1 MTPKGIWMFK
11 RRQRV
16 ISITGAGGK
25 TSFMYAQAL
34 LNVRLGRRVVLTT
47 TTHILRPRPQEGWR
61 LLDAGKN
68 SAEDFL
74 LFGNTAAPP
83 GNLLLCARQCGGQPQ
98 KLTSVFSDPREQ
110 DSAPS
115 LSDAPFFR
123 KICSRADIIISE
135 ADGARGLPLKL
146 PGDFEPVLLQ
156 ETKTVIGVAGLSC
169 LGKPFGQVC
178 YGDEAT
184 LRRFCADLETPVTE
198 EMIAQILASPEGTR
212 KGAEGR
218 DYIAVLNQCDTQEDL
233 LSAGRIRALL
243 GERGV
248 SNVLV
253 CHLGEVI
260 YERR

>member
-1 MTPKGIWMFK
+1 MTLKGTLMFK

-47 TTHILRPRPQEGWR
+47 TTHILRPSPQEGWR
-61 LLDAGKN
+61 LSDSGKDA
-68 SAEDFL
+68 AEDFL
-74 LFGNTAAPP
+74 LFENTAAPP
-83 GNLLLCARQCGGQPQ
+83 GHLLLCAKQCGGQPQ

-110 DSAPS
+110 GTAPS
-115 LSDAPFFR
+115 LSDAPYFR
-123 KICSRADIIISE
+123 KIFSRADIIISE
-135 ADGARGLPLKL
+135 ADGARRMPLKL
-146 PGDFEPVLLQ
+146 PGDYEPVLLQ
-156 ETKTVIGVAGLSC
+156 QTKTVIGVAGLSC

-178 YGDEAT
+178 YGDEAA
-184 LRRFCADLETPVTE
+184 LRRFCKDPETPVTE
-198 EMIAQILASPEGTR
+198 EMIARILASPDGIR

-218 DYIAVLNQCDTQEDL
+218 DYIAVLNQCDTREDL
-233 LSAGRIRALL
+233 LAAGRIRTLL

-253 CHLGEVI
+253 CHFGEVV

>member
-83 GNLLLCARQCGGQPQ
+83 GRLLLCARQCGGQPQ

-156 ETKTVIGVAGLSC
+156 ETKTVIGVVGLSC

-184 LRRFCADLETPVTE
+184 LRRFCADPETPVTE
-198 EMIAQILASPEGTR
+198 EMIARILASPEGTR

>member
-83 GNLLLCARQCGGQPQ
+83 GHLLLCARQCGGQPQ

-184 LRRFCADLETPVTE
+184 LRDSGFSRRDAQRRGRQRLYRCSQPVRY
-198 EMIAQILASPEGTR
+198 AGGSSFGRQDPRAPRRTR
-212 KGAEGR
+212 CFECSCLPFGR
-218 DYIAVLNQCDTQEDL
+218 GYL
-233 LSAGRIRALL
+233 
-243 GERGV
+243 
-248 SNVLV
+248 
-253 CHLGEVI
+253 
-260 YERR
+260 

>member
-1 MTPKGIWMFK
+1 MFK

-47 TTHILRPRPQEGWR
+47 TTHILRPSPQEGWR
-61 LLDAGKN
+61 LSDSGKDA
-68 SAEDFL
+68 AEDFL
-74 LFGNTAAPP
+74 LFENTAAPP
-83 GNLLLCARQCGGQPQ
+83 GHLLLCAKQCGGQPQ

-110 DSAPS
+110 GSAPS
-115 LSDAPFFR
+115 LSDAPYFR
-123 KICSRADIIISE
+123 KIFSRADIIISE
-135 ADGARGLPLKL
+135 ADGAKRMPLKL
-146 PGDFEPVLLQ
+146 PGDYEPVLLQ
-156 ETKTVIGVAGLSC
+156 QTKTVIGVAGLSC

-178 YGDEAT
+178 YGNEAA
-184 LRRFCADLETPVTE
+184 LRRFCKDHETPVTE
-198 EMIAQILASPEGTR
+198 EMIAWILASPDGTR

-218 DYIAVLNQCDTQEDL
+218 DYIAVLNQCDTREDL
-233 LSAGRIRALL
+233 LAAGRIRTLL

-253 CHLGEVI
+253 CHFGEVV